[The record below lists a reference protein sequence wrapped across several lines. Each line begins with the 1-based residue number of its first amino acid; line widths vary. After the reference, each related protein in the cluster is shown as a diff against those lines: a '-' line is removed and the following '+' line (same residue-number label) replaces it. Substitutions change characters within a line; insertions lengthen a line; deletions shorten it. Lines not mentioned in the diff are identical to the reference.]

1 MEGRNS
7 STCSPKDPRLGK
19 NINPRMSPPDPQY
32 GAALFYLLC
41 ILNIYLFLTNSLKV
55 KSVCFWGGLYV
66 PICAL
71 PPLSSMSWDKEL
83 EMVTMVCAHFP
94 LAFNLIKHTRM
105 HYSLENKSLQLDHS
119 AQTLERS
126 VVVLAVQEEEK
137 HLVTSVSLG
146 YHYLLLLGLRK
157 ETKNIGK

>member
-1 MEGRNS
+1 
-7 STCSPKDPRLGK
+7 
-19 NINPRMSPPDPQY
+19 
-32 GAALFYLLC
+32 
-41 ILNIYLFLTNSLKV
+41 
-55 KSVCFWGGLYV
+55 
-66 PICAL
+66 
-71 PPLSSMSWDKEL
+71 
-83 EMVTMVCAHFP
+83 MVWAHFP